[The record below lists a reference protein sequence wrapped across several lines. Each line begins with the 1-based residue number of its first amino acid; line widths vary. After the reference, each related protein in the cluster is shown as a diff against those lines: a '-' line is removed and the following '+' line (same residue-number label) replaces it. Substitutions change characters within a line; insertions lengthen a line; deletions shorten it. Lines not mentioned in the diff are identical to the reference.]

1 MTRLIVPASFAGN
14 GRTMFSLDH
23 IVARAAAFHKDRV
36 AVEQGALRLTYGELC
51 GGAAKLA
58 GAMLAR
64 GIAPG
69 DRVAILSQNNFRYLE
84 VNLACVY
91 AGVIL
96 IPLNHRLAA
105 KETDGI
111 LARTETRLLFQALPY
126 EPKGIDAVTWQ
137 DDDPPGAAND
147 YEKLLASG
155 MPPQTAHS
163 PKPGD
168 TAQIFFTSGTTGEP
182 KGACLTHQNLVAT
195 AYDTVT
201 SLELTGDDVWLHA
214 PPMFHL
220 VDATAIWGI
229 TLVGGKHVTSHF
241 DPRTFA
247 ATVRE
252 HKVTQTALPPTLLD
266 MVLRQGIDRADFKSL
281 SRLSFGGAPMPE
293 PLFRKLSD
301 AFGCPLTQSYGATE
315 VSGGVCQQLPRDL
328 KRNGGKFTNSVGQP
342 LPHIHVRII
351 DDAGNL
357 LPPGNIGE
365 IVVSGPRVMAGY
377 WRNEAATKAAI
388 PDGWYRTGDLGRCD
402 EDGHYV
408 VAGRKK
414 DMVITGGE
422 NVYPMEVE
430 NALLEHPA
438 VAEAAVFGVPS
449 EKWGE
454 EVRAVIYANPGA
466 KITADELIAHCRG
479 LIGGYKVPKAMAISP
494 EPLPKSGPG
503 KIAKSV
509 VRANYME
516 QTKQ

>member
-1 MTRLIVPASFAGN
+1 
-14 GRTMFSLDH
+14 MFPLTH
-23 IVARAAAFHKDRV
+23 IFERAAALHRDRV
-36 AVEQGALRLTYGELC
+36 AVEQGGLRLTYGELC
-51 GGAAKLA
+51 ARAANLA
-58 GAMLAR
+58 GALLAR

-105 KETDGI
+105 RETDGI
-111 LARTETRLLFQALPY
+111 LARTQARLLFQALPH
-126 EPKGIDAVTWQ
+126 EPKGIDVVAWQ
-137 DDDPPGAAND
+137 DNDPPGATNN
-147 YEKLLASG
+147 YEKMLAAG
-155 MPPQTAHS
+155 VPPARPHDSTLD
-163 PKPGD
+163 D

-182 KGACLTHQNLVAT
+182 KGACLTHRNLVAT

-229 TLVGGKHVTSHF
+229 TLVGGKHVTEHF

-247 ATVRE
+247 ATVRS

-328 KRNGGKFTNSVGQP
+328 KRHGGKFTNSVGQP
-342 LPHIHVRII
+342 LPHIKVRII
-351 DDAGNL
+351 DDAGIP
-357 LPPGNIGE
+357 LPPGEIGE

-377 WRNEAATKAAI
+377 WRNDKATQAVI
-388 PDGWYRTGDLGRCD
+388 PDGWCRTGDLGRCD
-402 EDGHYV
+402 ADGHYV

-414 DMVITGGE
+414 DMIITGGE

-430 NALLEHPA
+430 NALLEHAA
-438 VAEAAVFGVPS
+438 VAEAAVFGIPS
-449 EKWGE
+449 ERWGE
-454 EVRAVIYANPGA
+454 EVRAVVYANPGT

-479 LIGGYKVPKAMAISP
+479 LIGGYKVPKALAISP
-494 EPLPKSGPG
+494 EPLSKSGPG
-503 KIAKSV
+503 KIAKWL
-509 VRANYME
+509 VRKNYME
-516 QTKQ
+516 QAKP

>member
-1 MTRLIVPASFAGN
+1 MFAL
-14 GRTMFSLDH
+14 TH
-23 IVARAAAFHKDRV
+23 IVERAAVFHARRT
-36 AVEQGALRLTYGELC
+36 AVEQGALTLSYGDVTQR
-51 GGAAKLA
+51 AARVA
-58 GAMLAR
+58 SAMLTR

-69 DRVAILSQNNFRYLE
+69 DRVAILSRNNFRYLE
-84 VNLACVY
+84 VNLACAL
-91 AGVIL
+91 AGIIL

-105 KETDGI
+105 KEIDGI

-126 EPKGIDAVTWQ
+126 EPRGIAAVTWE
-137 DDDPPGAAND
+137 DNDPPGASNS
-147 YEKLLASG
+147 YEAMLTAPPLARPHETKL
-155 MPPQTAHS
+155 
-163 PKPGD
+163 D
-168 TAQIFFTSGTTGEP
+168 DVAQIFFTSGTTGEP
-182 KGACLTHQNLVAT
+182 KGACLTHRNLTAT
-195 AYDTVT
+195 AFDTVT

-220 VDATAIWGI
+220 VDATAIWGV
-229 TLVGGKHVTSHF
+229 TLVGGKHVTEHF
-241 DPRTFA
+241 DPKTFG
-247 ATVRE
+247 ATVKK

-266 MVLRQGIDRADFKSL
+266 MVLRSGIARDDYRSL

-342 LPHIHVRII
+342 LGHINVRIVDNENI
-351 DDAGNL
+351 P
-357 LPPGNIGE
+357 LPPGEVGE

-377 WRNEAATKAAI
+377 WRNEQATRAAI

-402 EDGHYV
+402 EEGHFAIV
-408 VAGRKK
+408 GRKK
-414 DMVITGGE
+414 DMIITGGE

-449 EKWGE
+449 PRWGE
-454 EVRAVIYANPGA
+454 EVRAVVFPNAGVRV
-466 KITADELIAHCRG
+466 TGDELIAHCRK
-479 LIGGYKVPKAMAISP
+479 LIGGYKVPKAIDIAR

-503 KIAKSV
+503 KIAKTL
-509 VRANYME
+509 VRASYLE
-516 QTKQ
+516 KVPS